1 MAISTQWDDGINLT
15 SGSGGLMVSP
25 NFAGDTEGRRF
36 APQKDVDM
44 AVGDALK
51 RVEISDSH
59 GRDEISD
66 SKRRKEISDLEI
78 REDEIREEWSEMN
91 IRYSR
96 TRMIIGQRTDDNQE
110 PGSDSRSE
118 SDSKPGPDS
127 RSGPSSWSG
136 SNSSSNQ
143 STNQSSGY
151 FSGQNQKKSHSYQPS
166 NNELKFNHS
175 MTENFQ
181 NGYARYEQMMSNNT
195 MPAPAPRLLNKY
207 SYNQTANCC
216 NIDNKIDNNLKIDNN
231 AVKMVRDNLADIP
244 TVDIEHEQGLYFEK
258 SNEMMNTEKLCSS
271 GMKYYEDAAYKR
283 GILKYEECERNHDTQ
298 LKLKLSRLNLEL
310 STSFFSGSIT
320 DSPISR
326 NVSQSNDIYGSV
338 SSLHSYESLLPD
350 HHTEYVRCPVPVR
363 HPILSTVS
371 SDSIEYGMRNIDPHT
386 GLGSPLAQ
394 NNHPNYVNN
403 CGRSFDLFPE
413 VPCQQTEYVYP
424 KFPVDNTSHPYISSD
439 FRSIY
444 DDCMYVQ
451 HSGSPKRNEIPSHI
465 SESDHSENAK
475 KRKIN
480 TCGTNVVNPFN
491 KSEFYASELIV
502 SNVIKWLNLTDS
514 RSLNCLNRCTGKKLK
529 M

>member
-1 MAISTQWDDGINLT
+1 
-15 SGSGGLMVSP
+15 MVSP

-66 SKRRKEISDLEI
+66 SKRRKEISDLKI

-96 TRMIIGQRTDDNQE
+96 TRMIIGQRTDDSQE

-181 NGYARYEQMMSNNT
+181 NGYARYEHMMSNNT

-207 SYNQTANCC
+207 SSGDLRVYCTAN
-216 NIDNKIDNNLKIDNN
+216 
-231 AVKMVRDNLADIP
+231 
-244 TVDIEHEQGLYFEK
+244 
-258 SNEMMNTEKLCSS
+258 
-271 GMKYYEDAAYKR
+271 
-283 GILKYEECERNHDTQ
+283 
-298 LKLKLSRLNLEL
+298 
-310 STSFFSGSIT
+310 
-320 DSPISR
+320 
-326 NVSQSNDIYGSV
+326 
-338 SSLHSYESLLPD
+338 
-350 HHTEYVRCPVPVR
+350 
-363 HPILSTVS
+363 
-371 SDSIEYGMRNIDPHT
+371 
-386 GLGSPLAQ
+386 
-394 NNHPNYVNN
+394 
-403 CGRSFDLFPE
+403 
-413 VPCQQTEYVYP
+413 
-424 KFPVDNTSHPYISSD
+424 
-439 FRSIY
+439 
-444 DDCMYVQ
+444 
-451 HSGSPKRNEIPSHI
+451 
-465 SESDHSENAK
+465 
-475 KRKIN
+475 
-480 TCGTNVVNPFN
+480 
-491 KSEFYASELIV
+491 
-502 SNVIKWLNLTDS
+502 
-514 RSLNCLNRCTGKKLK
+514 
-529 M
+529 